1 MHFIPR
7 NRHYA
12 GPAAALA
19 APGDIFRKTVTAT
32 ILFTIHFTIHFT
44 DFSRFKQKE
53 TTMNDF
59 IQNLAPALILFE
71 KALLALL
78 ILLGAASLAI
88 FLWRW
93 RAYSKAHGQPRKWI
107 RVLTQ
112 DMAGARLPSLALTAD
127 DEATL
132 AGRVVRTGMVNQ
144 GLASDALEKVFDVQ
158 ESAEKRELEKG
169 LSFLGTVGSNAPFL
183 GLTGT
188 VIGILVAFER
198 FAASGGKGGTEVMV
212 SISQALIATAVG
224 LIVAIPAVV
233 FFNILKQRSKA
244 VLEGAREV
252 RGLIVARSM
261 QANMV
266 YANGREA

>member
-1 MHFIPR
+1 
-7 NRHYA
+7 
-12 GPAAALA
+12 
-19 APGDIFRKTVTAT
+19 
-32 ILFTIHFTIHFT
+32 
-44 DFSRFKQKE
+44 
-53 TTMNDF
+53 MNDL
-59 IQNLAPALILFE
+59 IQNLAPALLFTE
-71 KALLALL
+71 KALLIILG
-78 ILLGAASLAI
+78 LLGAASLAT

-93 RAYSKAHGQPRKWI
+93 RAYSKAQGQPNKWI

-112 DMAGARLPSLALTAD
+112 EMASARIPSINLTPAD
-127 DEATL
+127 DATL
-132 AGRVVRTGMVNQ
+132 AGRVVRTGLANQ

-198 FAASGGKGGTEVMV
+198 FAASGGKGSTEVMV
-212 SISQALIATAVG
+212 SISQALVATAVG

-233 FFNILKQRSKA
+233 FFNILKQRSKS

-261 QANMV
+261 QANVV